1 MILERIVR
9 MFVLP
14 PVASTGVW
22 RAPSSVS
29 RVVDYL
35 VSGDRA
41 PRVRNVASGDRGVS
55 GRDWPWYVGAASGLL
70 FLALGVWAMAGPES
84 FFDRVATFEP
94 YNQHFVQDIGA
105 FQIGL
110 GAVLLLAVGVRRP
123 DALTV
128 ALLGVGIGSAA
139 HVVSHLIGHDLGG
152 TPETD
157 IPVFSIATALLL
169 GAGVAQWSGAGRG
182 RRR

>member
-1 MILERIVR
+1 M
-9 MFVLP
+9 
-14 PVASTGVW
+14 
-22 RAPSSVS
+22 
-29 RVVDYL
+29 
-35 VSGDRA
+35 
-41 PRVRNVASGDRGVS
+41 ASGDRGAA
-55 GRDWPWYVGAASGLL
+55 GRGWPWYVAATGGLV
-70 FLALGVWAMAGPES
+70 FLALGVWAMADPES

-110 GAVLLLAVGVRRP
+110 GAVLLLAVGVGRP
-123 DALTV
+123 DALAV

-139 HVVSHLIGHDLGG
+139 HVLSHLIGHDLGG

-169 GAGVAQWSGAGRG
+169 GAGVAQWSAAGRS

>member
-1 MILERIVR
+1 M
-9 MFVLP
+9 
-14 PVASTGVW
+14 
-22 RAPSSVS
+22 
-29 RVVDYL
+29 
-35 VSGDRA
+35 
-41 PRVRNVASGDRGVS
+41 ASGDRGVS

-169 GAGVAQWSGAGRG
+169 GAGVAQWSAAGRSETQSESG
-182 RRR
+182 RSCCSPPRADLSQTDASPPVPAARTPSRRCARKRPSP

>member
-1 MILERIVR
+1 
-9 MFVLP
+9 
-14 PVASTGVW
+14 VAAGDGG
-22 RAPSSVS
+22 AP
-29 RVVDYL
+29 
-35 VSGDRA
+35 G
-41 PRVRNVASGDRGVS
+41 RG
-55 GRDWPWYVGAASGLL
+55 WPWYVAAAGALM
-70 FLALGVWAMAGPES
+70 FLALGAWAMAGPQS

-110 GAVLLLAVGVRRP
+110 GAVLLLAVGTRRP
-123 DALTV
+123 DALAV
-128 ALLGVGIGSAA
+128 ALLGVGVGSAA

-169 GAGVAQWSGAGRG
+169 AAGVAQWSGAGRG